1 MGLSS
6 PTRGDDHRRGLLLT
20 AIGAVLFTFDVPL
33 IRLAASDK
41 WTLMFAR
48 GLLLFLAMTVMWMI
62 FQRGWRGSISYISG
76 VGGIIAAVSSTLAN
90 LMFLAAVTETT
101 ATNLVFIIAL
111 NPVICA
117 VLAWMILK
125 ERVAWQTWLAMAV
138 TLGGVGII
146 VWGGLTAGT
155 TTGDLLAF
163 GVATCMAVTLTA
175 ARWSGKNIMTS
186 LAIGALASAC
196 IAAFWAE
203 PATLPAVSWGW
214 LAVNALLV
222 IPVSMALL
230 IVGPRYLPASEVA
243 MFFLLELILTPLWIW
258 FIFEEEP
265 SPQALLGGAVIFLA
279 LFAHSLWRLNWAPP
293 PATRKLSPADQSL

>member
-1 MGLSS
+1 MGLPT

-48 GLLLFLAMTVMWMI
+48 GLLLFLAMTVLWMV
-62 FQRGWRGSISYISG
+62 FQRGWRGSVSYISG

-101 ATNLVFIIAL
+101 AANLVFIIAL

-117 VLAWMILK
+117 FLAWMILK
-125 ERVAWQTWLAMAV
+125 ERVAWQTWLAIIMA
-138 TLGGVGII
+138 LLGVGII
-146 VWGGLTAGT
+146 VWSGQSVGT
-155 TTGDLLAF
+155 TTGDLLAL
-163 GVATCMAVTLTA
+163 GVATCMAITLTT

-203 PATLPAVSWGW
+203 PATLPPVSWGW
-214 LAVNALLV
+214 LAINALV
-222 IPVSMALL
+222 IVPVAMALL
-230 IVGPRYLPASEVA
+230 AIGPRYLPAPEVA
-243 MFFLLELILTPLWIW
+243 MFFLLELILTPLWMW
-258 FIFEEEP
+258 FIFGE
-265 SPQALLGGAVIFLA
+265 SPTREAFIGGTIIFLT
-279 LFAHSLWRLNWAPP
+279 LLCHSVWRLAKGGR
-293 PATRKLSPADQSL
+293 TRPLRTETAAS

>member
-1 MGLSS
+1 MGS
-6 PTRGDDHRRGLLLT
+6 PTQSAGDGHRRGLFLT
-20 AIGAVLFTFDVPL
+20 TIGAVLFTFDVPL

-48 GLLLFLAMTVMWMI
+48 GLLLFLAMTVLWMI
-62 FQRGWRGSISYISG
+62 FQRGWRGGVSYISG
-76 VGGIIAAVSSTLAN
+76 RAGIVAAISSTLAN

-101 ATNLVFIIAL
+101 AANLVFIIAL

-117 VLAWMILK
+117 VLSWFVLK
-125 ERVAWQTWLAMAV
+125 ERIYWQTALAIVLALV
-138 TLGGVGII
+138 GVSII
-146 VWGGLTAGT
+146 VWNGLSVGT

-203 PATLPAVSWGW
+203 PAALPTASWGW

-222 IPVSMALL
+222 VPVAMALL
-230 IVGPRYLPASEVA
+230 VIGPRYLPASEVA

-258 FIFEEEP
+258 LIFGEAP
-265 SPQALLGGAVIFLA
+265 TPHALLGGAIIFVTL
-279 LFAHSLWRLNWAPP
+279 LAHSLWRLNGRPSVAARP
-293 PATRKLSPADQSL
+293 LSPADQSL

>member
-1 MGLSS
+1 MGLPS
-6 PTRGDDHRRGLLLT
+6 PTRGDDHRRGLFLT

-48 GLLLFLAMTVMWMI
+48 GLLLFLAMTVLWMV
-62 FQRGWRGSISYISG
+62 FQRGWRGSVSYISG

-101 ATNLVFIIAL
+101 AANLVFIIAL

-117 VLAWMILK
+117 FLAWMILK
-125 ERVAWQTWLAMAV
+125 ERVAWQTWLAILMAL
-138 TLGGVGII
+138 LGVAII
-146 VWGGLTAGT
+146 VWSGQSVGT
-155 TTGDLLAF
+155 TTGDLLAL
-163 GVATCMAVTLTA
+163 GVATCMAITLTA

-203 PATLPAVSWGW
+203 PATLPPVSWGW
-214 LAVNALLV
+214 LAINALV
-222 IPVSMALL
+222 IVPVAMALL
-230 IVGPRYLPASEVA
+230 AIGPRYLPAPEVA
-243 MFFLLELILTPLWIW
+243 MFFLLELILTPLWMW
-258 FIFEEEP
+258 FIFGE
-265 SPQALLGGAVIFLA
+265 SPTREAFIGGTIIFLT
-279 LFAHSLWRLNWAPP
+279 LLCHSVWRL
-293 PATRKLSPADQSL
+293 ATGGRTRPLRTETATP